1 MMKSVMMCTL
11 SAATLVAQAQDLTI
25 APVMY
30 VIDGWNITSLLD
42 DTDIV
47 HALLITRETPAPDPE
62 QNVTGVLAV
71 RDGAEWE
78 ASAWV
83 GESNESILLWLHEN
97 LDLPDPLDPDQPWP
111 LNDLVLDEP
120 FVVASEPVPFGKGVV
135 ADHPLADAIALM
147 DDPSPILGLLE
158 VMGEAA
164 AASVITAGGV
174 SPNPIGGG
182 GVQPGP
188 TPSLQCPLRGAED
201 YWNAIAASVE
211 VYFIDPALVN
221 SVFDETIDPLP
232 PGTPRFCCRPRMII
246 VGPTNWGPWNCSNP
260 WVITDID
267 VRNQGCLVTAFYRQT
282 ITRER
287 TRICSRIYFN
297 CTTSPAVTQ
306 TQSQTG
312 CRNGSGFWDRTGNG
326 CDGETFVPPATP
338 PSTSP
343 CGPSCGI
350 TSQTSWSPACQ

>member
-42 DTDIV
+42 DTDAV

-71 RDGAEWE
+71 RDGAAWE

-97 LDLPDPLDPDQPWP
+97 LDLPDPLHPDQPWP
-111 LNDLVLDEP
+111 LDGLVLDEP

-188 TPSLQCPLRGAED
+188 TPSPQCPPVIAQR
-201 YWNAIAASVE
+201 YWDAIAASVE
-211 VYFIDPALVN
+211 AYFIDPALVN

-232 PGTPRFCCRPRMII
+232 PGTPRACCRPRTMI
-246 VGPTNWGPWNCSNP
+246 VGPTNWGPWSCGGPWSVRVPTPPAHGCS
-260 WVITDID
+260 
-267 VRNQGCLVTAFYRQT
+267 VTAFYTQV

-297 CTTSPAVTQ
+297 CTTSTVTQ
-306 TQSQTG
+306 RQTQTADFCESAI
-312 CRNGSGFWDRTGNG
+312 FDRTDNG
-326 CDGETFVPPATP
+326 CDGLTFVPPAVP
-338 PSTSP
+338 PQIGE
-343 CGPSCGI
+343 CGPNCGI
-350 TSQTSWSPACQ
+350 TGQTSWSPACQ